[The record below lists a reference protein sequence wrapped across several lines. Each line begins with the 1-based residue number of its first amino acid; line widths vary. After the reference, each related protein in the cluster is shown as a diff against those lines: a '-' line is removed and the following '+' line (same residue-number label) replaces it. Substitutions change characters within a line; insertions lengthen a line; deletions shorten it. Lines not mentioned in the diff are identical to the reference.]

1 MASYVPY
8 AVGAIGVWAAIT
20 FTQYPFY
27 RHHDTCDNLASI
39 LNNRVFASSSAEYKE
54 SVSSYFSFQE
64 QNLQPACVV
73 QPTTAQELSA
83 AIVLLARD
91 HHDHG
96 QQFAIRS
103 GGHMIPGGAANIQGG
118 VTIDLRAMND
128 IDLSSDR
135 SKVQIGPGATWGQVY
150 KVLDPLNIT
159 VTGGRAASIG
169 VGGYLTGGGLSAL
182 GPATGWGCDNV
193 LEVEVV
199 LASGEIV
206 QTSRTSYPDLFVAL
220 RGGSNNFGV
229 VTKFTMAAHP
239 SNGIWGGFM
248 AYPES
253 EVPRQIRAYSDFMQ
267 SRSVDSLA
275 DPIQSY
281 GWTSNRPVLFG
292 TNILLYAKPHPHPP
306 VLQSFI
312 DNTTTLHSTLRI
324 TTMADFAEEEDR
336 YQIPGFYT
344 LYFTTTFAHD
354 PSVYAPIVSEF
365 NRSCRAV
372 SAVENMNWY
381 MSFQPSAALNG
392 ENSLGLDP
400 RDERLNVIILV
411 AFFPNPEDST
421 VARNAANDL
430 IRSIEEITRAAGVY
444 RPFKYLNYADDS
456 QDVIGGYGEQARAAL
471 QAASRKYDREGVFQ
485 SAVPG
490 GFKLF
495 A

>member
-8 AVGAIGVWAAIT
+8 AVGALGVWAAIT
-20 FTQYPFY
+20 FTQYPIY
-27 RHHDTCDNLASI
+27 RHHDTCDKLASI
-39 LNNRVFASSSAEYKE
+39 LDNRVFASSSAAYKE

-73 QPTTAQELSA
+73 QPATAQELSA

-128 IDLSSDR
+128 IHLSSDR
-135 SKVQIGPGATWGQVY
+135 STVQIGTGATWGEVY

-199 LASGEIV
+199 LASGEII
-206 QTSRTSYPDLFVAL
+206 QASRTSHPDLFIAL

-248 AYPES
+248 AYPAS
-253 EVPRQIRAYSDFMQ
+253 EVPYQIRAYSDFMQ
-267 SRSVDSLA
+267 SGNVDGLA

-281 GWTSNRPVLFG
+281 GWTSNRRALFG
-292 TNILLYAKPHPHPP
+292 TNILLYAKPHPHPL
-306 VLQSFI
+306 VLQSFT

-336 YQIPGFYT
+336 YQVPGF
-344 LYFTTTFAHD
+344 
-354 PSVYAPIVSEF
+354 
-365 NRSCRAV
+365 
-372 SAVENMNWY
+372 
-381 MSFQPSAALNG
+381 
-392 ENSLGLDP
+392 
-400 RDERLNVIILV
+400 
-411 AFFPNPEDST
+411 
-421 VARNAANDL
+421 
-430 IRSIEEITRAAGVY
+430 
-444 RPFKYLNYADDS
+444 
-456 QDVIGGYGEQARAAL
+456 
-471 QAASRKYDREGVFQ
+471 
-485 SAVPG
+485 
-490 GFKLF
+490 
-495 A
+495 

>member
-8 AVGAIGVWAAIT
+8 AVGALGVWAAIT
-20 FTQYPFY
+20 ISQYPIY
-27 RHHDTCDNLASI
+27 RHQDTCDKLASI
-39 LNNRVFASSSAEYKE
+39 LDNRVVTSSSAAYKE

-64 QNLQPACVV
+64 QNLQPACVI
-73 QPTTAQELSA
+73 QPATAQELSA

-103 GGHMIPGGAANIQGG
+103 GGHMIPAGAANIQGG

-128 IDLSSDR
+128 IHLSSDR
-135 SKVQIGPGATWGQVY
+135 STVQIGTGATWGQVY

-169 VGGYLTGGGLSAL
+169 VGGYLTGGGLSAF

-193 LEVEVV
+193 LEAEVV

-206 QTSRTSYPDLFVAL
+206 QASRTSHPDLFFAL

-239 SNGIWGGFM
+239 SSGIWGGFM
-248 AYPES
+248 AYPAS
-253 EVPRQIRAYSDFMQ
+253 EIPRQVRAYSDFMQ
-267 SRSVDSLA
+267 SGSVDGLA

-281 GWTSNRPVLFG
+281 GWTSNRRTLFG
-292 TNILLYAKPHPHPP
+292 TNILLYAKPHPHPL
-306 VLQSFI
+306 VLQSFT

-354 PSVYAPIVSEF
+354 PSVYPPIVSEF
-365 NRSCRAV
+365 NRSCRAI

-381 MSFQPSAALNG
+381 MSLQPSAALNG

-400 RDERLNVIILV
+400 RDERLNIVILV

-421 VARNAANDL
+421 AVRDAAKGL
-430 IRSIEEITRAAGVY
+430 IRSIEDITRAAGVY

-456 QDVIGGYGEQARAAL
+456 QDVIGGYGERARAAL